1 MRSLS
6 DVVISQSLGVE
17 WRPKWLPIAWL
28 ATWALAVMSVAVP
41 YWWVIGLL
49 AIAFWGLTWQ
59 MSGTDKALIL
69 SLERVNSRAI
79 QWATFAAIGL
89 FALFWIYVK
98 NGSLPVYGSV
108 PAGKVLWSV
117 LISPITEELFFRGLM
132 NNGFLFVGR
141 NLRWKRGY
149 EIFVLLLV
157 AAIFGVAHAR
167 SGIYLALTIVA
178 GSIYGLCRWK
188 SGSVIPAIVCHA
200 VFNAL
205 VMWTFGR

>member
-1 MRSLS
+1 
-6 DVVISQSLGVE
+6 V
-17 WRPKWLPIAWL
+17 K
-28 ATWALAVMSVAVP
+28 
-41 YWWVIGLL
+41 
-49 AIAFWGLTWQ
+49 
-59 MSGTDKALIL
+59 KAD
-69 SLERVNSRAI
+69 
-79 QWATFAAIGL
+79 FAAIGL

-98 NGSLPVYGSV
+98 NRRLPVYGSV

-132 NNGFLFVGR
+132 TNGFLFVGR

-149 EIFVLLLV
+149 EMFVVLLV

-178 GSIYGLCRWK
+178 GIIYGLCRWK
-188 SGSVIPAIVCHA
+188 SGSIIPAIVCHA